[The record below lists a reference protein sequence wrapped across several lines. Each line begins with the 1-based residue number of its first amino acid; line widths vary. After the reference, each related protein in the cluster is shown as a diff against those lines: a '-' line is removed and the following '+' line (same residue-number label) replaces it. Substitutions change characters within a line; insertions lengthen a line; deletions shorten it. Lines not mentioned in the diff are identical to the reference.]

1 MFSKAGRNLFGCV
14 LLTSLFSLAVE
25 TVQLFSKVGAFDVD
39 DILLNAI
46 GGLVGWL
53 CYCIFWNP
61 FTKKK

>member
-1 MFSKAGRNLFGCV
+1 
-14 LLTSLFSLAVE
+14 
-25 TVQLFSKVGAFDVD
+25 VGAFDVD

-53 CYCIFWNP
+53 CYFLIWIP